1 MSSPRISREA
11 SAAVLGPI
19 AVWIVGWGHPYVFD
33 GAIALIAALALYE
46 FLVLDRNKGYI
57 LPVPLCIAVMLF
69 VVAAFIL
76 EPISVEMGVFLALLV
91 IPAWYVISSAG
102 LDDALPSSAI
112 AVLATLY
119 VGMLGGSLIRLRN
132 DFAVGWKLVFFLLL
146 VVWLGDAG
154 AYYVGKSLG
163 RHKLSP
169 RISPKKTVEGLAGGV
184 AVSIITA
191 IIIHL
196 TFFKELPLIHAVI
209 SGVILHLTFFK
220 ELPLLHAIV
229 SGMILSIAGV
239 IGDLAESM
247 WKRSAAVKD
256 SGTLI
261 PGHGGFL
268 DRFDSIFFTAPIL
281 YSYWFLVLHD
291 FRTFKIMSA

>member
-1 MSSPRISREA
+1 M
-11 SAAVLGPI
+11 
-19 AVWIVGWGHPYVFD
+19 
-33 GAIALIAALALYE
+33 
-46 FLVLDRNKGYI
+46 LVI
-57 LPVPLCIAVMLF
+57 M
-69 VVAAFIL
+69 AAFIL
-76 EPISVEMGVFLALLV
+76 PDLSVELGMFTALLL
-91 IPAWYVISSAG
+91 IPAWYVIARKDLESS
-102 LDDALPSSAI
+102 LPSSAI

-119 VGMLGGSLIRLRN
+119 VGMLGGSLIRLRA
-132 DFAVGWKLVFFLLL
+132 DFASGWKLIFYLLL

-163 RHKLSP
+163 KHKLSP
-169 RISPKKTVEGLAGGV
+169 RISPKKTVEGLAGGI
-184 AVSIITA
+184 ATSIIA
-191 IIIHL
+191 
-196 TFFKELPLIHAVI
+196 AV
-209 SGVILHLTFFK
+209 VVHLTFFK
-220 ELPLLHAIV
+220 ELPLLHAII
-229 SGMILSIAGV
+229 SGMILSVAGV

-281 YSYWFLVLHD
+281 YSYWFLVLHE